1 MTRALPWLAGLAA
14 VAAPAFALAA
24 APDQAPE
31 WAGLI
36 NVPEG
41 SSWIETALLALSVL
55 TLLALAPALLITL
68 TSFTR
73 LIIVFSFLRQA
84 LGTQNT
90 PPNQV
95 LIGLSL
101 FLTFF
106 VMAPVFEQMKTE
118 ALEPYQAG
126 ELDAETALSVAA
138 VPLRDFMF
146 RQTRLQDLELMVAYH
161 PGPRPATK
169 SEVKMSV
176 LIPAFML
183 SELRTAF
190 EIGFLLYIPFLII
203 DLLVSTIL
211 LAMGMMVLPPVVI
224 SLPFKILLFV
234 LVDGWNLLVGSLLM
248 GFR

>member
-1 MTRALPWLAGLAA
+1 MTSRWLVGLAVLA
-14 VAAPAFALAA
+14 MPSVALA
-24 APDQAPE
+24 APDQAPA
-31 WAGLI
+31 WANLVTI
-36 NVPEG
+36 PEG
-41 SSWIETALLALSVL
+41 SSWVETALVGLSVL
-55 TLLALAPALLITL
+55 TVLALAPAMLITL

-84 LGTQNT
+84 MGTQNT

-106 VMAPVFEQMKTE
+106 VMSPVIQEMKVE
-118 ALEPYQAG
+118 AYEPYQAG
-126 ELDAETALSVAA
+126 EIDAEKALEIAW

-146 RQTRLQDLELMVAYH
+146 RQTRLSDLELMVAHH
-161 PGPRPATK
+161 PGPRPASK
-169 SEVKMSV
+169 DEVKMGV
-176 LIPAFML
+176 LVPAFML

>member
-1 MTRALPWLAGLAA
+1 M
-14 VAAPAFALAA
+14 ALAA
-24 APDQAPE
+24 PE
-31 WAGLI
+31 ADPSWAGLI
-36 NVPEG
+36 AVPEG
-41 SSWIETALLALSVL
+41 SSWIETALVALSVL
-55 TLLALAPALLITL
+55 TVLALAPALLITL

-84 LGTQNT
+84 MGTQNT

-106 VMAPVFEQMKTE
+106 VMAPVIETMKTE
-118 ALEPYQAG
+118 AFEPYRAG
-126 ELDAETALSVAA
+126 EMDAETALSVAV

-146 RQTRLQDLELMVAYH
+146 RQTRLNDLELMVAH
-161 PGPRPATK
+161 SQGPRPASKDDVT
-169 SEVKMSV
+169 MGV

-224 SLPFKILLFV
+224 SLPFKILLFI
-234 LVDGWNLLVGSLLM
+234 LVDGWNLLVASLLM